1 MSIRLDESSVYQ
13 QFCLLDRIDR
23 ICIPSKSVLHR
34 YHQWVGVETLAAM
47 NQKLINAITSG
58 EEELEIQMNLKSPIE
73 VNTVWIDS
81 TVVKANIHFP
91 VDWVLLVDAVRTL
104 MKATTLIRREGLK
117 IRMNDPEIFRS
128 KMNKL
133 AIEPEHGK

>member
-1 MSIRLDESSVYQ
+1 M
-13 QFCLLDRIDR
+13 
-23 ICIPSKSVLHR
+23 
-34 YHQWVGVETLAAM
+34 
-47 NQKLINAITSG
+47 
-58 EEELEIQMNLKSPIE
+58 
-73 VNTVWIDS
+73 NTVWNDS